1 MNAKIRKTVAGVIA
15 ALAAAA
21 SMPAISQAMINQDR
35 PQKPCGNYTH
45 HLFPC

>member
-1 MNAKIRKTVAGVIA
+1 MHLKLRKTLAAVIV

-21 SMPAISQAMINQDR
+21 TTPAISQAMINQEK
-35 PQKPCGNYTH
+35 PAKPCGDYTH